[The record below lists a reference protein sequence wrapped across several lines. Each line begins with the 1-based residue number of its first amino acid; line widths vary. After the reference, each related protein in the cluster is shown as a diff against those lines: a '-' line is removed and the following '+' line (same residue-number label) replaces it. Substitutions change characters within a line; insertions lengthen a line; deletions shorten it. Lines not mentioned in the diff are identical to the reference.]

1 MTDLSPHERKEST
14 PLEVTPLSDVDLE
27 AHHGARTIA
36 DYAEHLLF
44 HRRIWVLAVFCVAS
58 IFLGWHA
65 SKIGLEASFQK
76 MIPASHPYIENYLVY
91 EDDLRKMGNV
101 LRIVVENT
109 GGDIYDK
116 NFLLTLK
123 KINDEVFYIPG
134 VDRGNMKSLWTP
146 NVFWREVT
154 VDGIV
159 GGLVVPDDFDGT
171 PGHVDQIRRNVSRSG
186 TVGSLVANDHRS
198 TVILVPLLEKDPQ
211 TGESLDYGLLSE
223 RLEQLVRDKYAVE
236 GVRIHITGFAKI
248 MGDLIEGVR
257 SMALFFAVTFV
268 LTVGLL
274 YFYSRCWRS
283 TASVIFCCSLAVV
296 WQLGIVRLMGYAL
309 DPYSTL
315 VPFLT
320 FAIGVSH
327 AIQNINTMVAERLGG
342 LSSVDASKATFRL
355 LFVPGSVALLCNV
368 VGFST
373 LLVID
378 IGVIRELAI
387 SACVG
392 VLVIIFTKI
401 FLLPV
406 IMSYTGISER
416 GLQHRALKVG
426 EKNKS
431 LVRRGTGDF
440 LSRLTERRWALGV
453 VLTGLAILA
462 ASLYMARDLRIG
474 DLDPGAP
481 ELRADSRYNRD
492 VAFLSANYAN
502 SADVFVVMVKTRPD
516 TCGTYP
522 VTSAVDR
529 FQAVM
534 GEVEGVVGIQSLVTE
549 MKGLNAALQGGNLKW
564 YGLSRDEYISSGTLK
579 MTRQDFY
586 KYDCSMLSILLFLED
601 HKADTLTRV
610 VAAAEAFAAANNTEH
625 AEFLLAAGN
634 AGIEAVT
641 NIVVKRA
648 ERLMLFLVYGVV
660 ALLVWWE
667 FKSWKVTTA
676 LILPLLITSILCEAI
691 MAKLGLGVK
700 VATLPV
706 IVLGV
711 GIGVDYGIYLYNRLE
726 NYLRMGMS
734 LKDAYGETLKTTGAA
749 IAVTAV
755 TLALGVA
762 TWLFSDIKFQADMGL
777 LLAIMFLW
785 NMVGAILIIPA
796 VLSLLLPAAV
806 REGSPVQ
813 RAGG

>member
-1 MTDLSPHERKEST
+1 MTQKGKEV
-14 PLEVTPLSDVDLE
+14 LPLSDVDIETHKGVRAL
-27 AHHGARTIA
+27 A
-36 DYAEHLLF
+36 DFAEGVLF
-44 HRRIWVLAVFCVAS
+44 HHRGWVLAVFCLLS

-65 SKIGLEASFQK
+65 SKIDMEASFQK
-76 MIPASHPYIENYLVY
+76 MIPASHPYIENYLAY

-101 LRIVVENT
+101 LRIVVEHT

-116 NFLLTLK
+116 DFLFTLK

-154 VDGIV
+154 EDGIV
-159 GGLVVPDDFDGT
+159 GGLVIPDDFDGASESVARVR
-171 PGHVDQIRRNVSRSG
+171 HNVARSG
-186 TVGSLVANDHRS
+186 TIGSLVANDYRS
-198 TVILVPLLEKDPQ
+198 TVILVPLLEIDPQ
-211 TGESLDYGLLSE
+211 TGDQLDYGLLSE
-223 RLEQLVRDKYAVE
+223 RLEHLVRDKYAGE

-257 SMALFFAVTFV
+257 NMALFFAITFV
-268 LTVGLL
+268 LTIGLL

-283 TASVIFCCSLAVV
+283 TLSVIFCCSLAVL
-296 WQLGIVRLMGYAL
+296 WQLGVVHLMGYAL
-309 DPYSTL
+309 DPYTTL

-327 AIQNINTMVAERLGG
+327 AIQNINTMVAERLRGI
-342 LSSVDASKATFRL
+342 SSIDAAKATFRL
-355 LFVPGSVALLCNV
+355 LFVPGSIALLCNV

-406 IMSYTGISER
+406 IMSYTDISQK
-416 GLQHRALKVG
+416 GLRHRALKVS
-426 EKNKS
+426 EQDKS
-431 LVRRGTGDF
+431 LVRRVTGAF
-440 LSRLTERRWALGV
+440 LSRLTERRWAVGV
-453 VLTGLAILA
+453 VLVGLAVLGV
-462 ASLYMARDLRIG
+462 SLYMARDLRIG

-502 SADVFVVMVKTRPD
+502 SADLFVVMVKTQPGS
-516 TCGTYP
+516 CATYP
-522 VTSAVDR
+522 VISAVDR

-534 GEVEGVVGIQSLVTE
+534 GDVDGVVGIQSLAMD
-549 MKGLNAALQGGNLKW
+549 MKALIAATQGGNLKW
-564 YGLSRDEYISSGTLK
+564 YGLSRDEYVSSNIMR

-586 KYDCSMLSILLFLED
+586 KYDCSMLSVLLFLED
-601 HKADTLTRV
+601 HKADTLARV
-610 VAAAEAFAAANNTEH
+610 VAAVEGFAAENNNEH
-625 AEFLLAAGN
+625 AEFLPAAGN

-641 NIVVKRA
+641 NIVVKQA
-648 ERLMLFLVYGVV
+648 ERLMLLLVYAVV
-660 ALLVWWE
+660 ALLVFWE
-667 FKSWKVTTA
+667 FKSWRVTIA
-676 LILPLLITSILCEAI
+676 LILPLFITSILCEAI
-691 MAKLGLGVK
+691 MARLGLGVK

-734 LKDAYGETLKTTGAA
+734 LKEAYGETLKTTGAA

-762 TWLFSDIKFQADMGL
+762 TWLLSDIKFQADMGL

-796 VLSLLLPAAV
+796 VLSLLPPKLHV
-806 REGSPVQ
+806 HG
-813 RAGG
+813 

>member
-1 MTDLSPHERKEST
+1 MTDLMTQKGKEV
-14 PLEVTPLSDVDLE
+14 LPLSDVDIETHKGVRAL
-27 AHHGARTIA
+27 A
-36 DYAEHLLF
+36 DFAEGVLF
-44 HRRIWVLAVFCVAS
+44 HHRGWVLAVFCLLS

-65 SKIGLEASFQK
+65 SKIDMEASFQK
-76 MIPASHPYIENYLVY
+76 MIPASHPYIENYLAY

-101 LRIVVENT
+101 LRIVVEHT

-116 NFLLTLK
+116 DFLFTLK

-154 VDGIV
+154 EDGIV
-159 GGLVVPDDFDGT
+159 GGLVIPDDFDGASESVARVR
-171 PGHVDQIRRNVSRSG
+171 HNVARSG
-186 TVGSLVANDHRS
+186 TVGSLVANDYRS
-198 TVILVPLLEKDPQ
+198 TVILVPLLEIDPQ
-211 TGESLDYGLLSE
+211 TGDQLDYGLLSE
-223 RLEQLVRDKYAVE
+223 RLEHLVRDKYASE

-257 SMALFFAVTFV
+257 NMALFFAITFV
-268 LTVGLL
+268 LTIGLL

-283 TASVIFCCSLAVV
+283 TLSVIFCCSLAVL
-296 WQLGIVRLMGYAL
+296 WQLGVVRLMGYAL

-327 AIQNINTMVAERLGG
+327 AIQNINTMVAERLQG
-342 LSSVDASKATFRL
+342 LSSMEAAKATFRL
-355 LFVPGSVALLCNV
+355 LFVPGSIALLCNV

-406 IMSYTGISER
+406 IMSYTDISQR
-416 GLQHRALKVG
+416 GLRHRALKVS
-426 EKNKS
+426 EQDKS
-431 LVRRGTGDF
+431 LVRRLTGAF
-440 LSRLTERRWALGV
+440 LSRLTERRWAVGV
-453 VLTGLAILA
+453 VLVGLAVLGV
-462 ASLYMARDLRIG
+462 SLYMARDLRIG

-502 SADVFVVMVKTRPD
+502 SADLFVVMVKTQPGS
-516 TCGTYP
+516 CGTYP
-522 VTSAVDR
+522 VISAVDR

-534 GEVEGVVGIQSLVTE
+534 SDVDGVVGIQSLAMD
-549 MKGLNAALQGGNLKW
+549 MKALIATTQGGNLKW
-564 YGLSRDEYISSGTLK
+564 YGLSRDEYVSSNIMR

-601 HKADTLTRV
+601 HKADTLARV
-610 VAAAEAFAAANNTEH
+610 VAAVEGFAAENNNEH

-641 NIVVKRA
+641 NIVVKQA
-648 ERLMLFLVYGVV
+648 ERLMLLLVYAVV
-660 ALLVWWE
+660 ALLVFWE
-667 FKSWKVTTA
+667 FKSWRVTVA

-691 MAKLGLGVK
+691 MARLGLGVK

-734 LKDAYGETLKTTGAA
+734 LKEAYGETLKTTGAA

-762 TWLFSDIKFQADMGL
+762 TWLLSDIKFQADMGL

-796 VLSLLLPAAV
+796 VLSLLPLKL
-806 REGSPVQ
+806 
-813 RAGG
+813 RAHG

>member
-1 MTDLSPHERKEST
+1 MTDPKTKRSAIVPPK
-14 PLEVTPLSDVDLE
+14 VTPLSE
-27 AHHGARTIA
+27 AQEGRHGIVGYT
-36 DYAEHLLF
+36 EHLLF
-44 HRRIWVLAVFCVAS
+44 SHRVWVLAVFLLMS
-58 IFLGWHA
+58 ILLGWHA
-65 SKIGLEASFQK
+65 SKIELEASFQK
-76 MIPASHPYIENYLVY
+76 MIPTSHPYIENYLAY
-91 EDDLRKMGNV
+91 EEDLRKTGNV
-101 LRIVVENT
+101 LRIIVENT
-109 GGDIYDK
+109 GGDIYDRD
-116 NFLLTLK
+116 FLLTLK
-123 KINDEVFYIPG
+123 KVNDAVFYIPG

-154 VDGIV
+154 EDGIV
-159 GGLVVPDDFDGT
+159 GGLVVPDDFDGAT
-171 PGHVDQIRRNVSRSG
+171 ETIEQVRRNVARSG
-186 TVGSLVANDHRS
+186 TIGSLVANDHRS
-198 TVILVPLLEKDPQ
+198 TVILAPLFELDPQ
-211 TGESLDYGLLSE
+211 TGDQLDYGLLSE
-223 RLEQLVRDKYAVE
+223 RLEQLVRDKYAGE
-236 GVRIHITGFAKI
+236 DVRIHITGFAKI

-257 SMALFFAVTFV
+257 NMAIFFAITFV
-268 LTVGLL
+268 LTIGLL
-274 YFYSRCWRS
+274 YLYSRCWRS
-283 TASVIFCCSLAVV
+283 TASVIFCCSLAVL

-327 AIQNINTMVAERLGG
+327 AIQNINTMVAERLRG
-342 LSSVDASKATFRL
+342 LSKIDASKATFRL

-406 IMSYTGISER
+406 IMSYTGISGR
-416 GLQHRALKVG
+416 GLRHRAFKVS
-426 EKNKS
+426 EKDKS
-431 LVRRGTGDF
+431 MVRRMTGAF

-492 VAFLSANYAN
+492 VAFLTENYAN
-502 SADVFVVMVKTRPD
+502 SADVFVVMVKTQPD
-516 TCGTYP
+516 TCSSYP

-534 GEVEGVVGIQSLVTE
+534 ADVEGVVGMQSLAAD
-549 MKGLNAALQGGNLKW
+549 MKALISGTQGGSLKW
-564 YGLSRDEYISSGTLK
+564 YGLSRDEYTASGA
-579 MTRQDFY
+579 TRMMQQDY
-586 KYDCSMLSILLFLED
+586 YNHDCSMLSVLLFLAD
-601 HKADTLTRV
+601 HKADTLSRV
-610 VAAAEAFAAANNTEH
+610 VAATEEFAAQNNNEH

-660 ALLVWWE
+660 ALLVLWE
-667 FKSWKVTTA
+667 FRSWKVTTA
-676 LILPLLITSILCEAI
+676 LILPLIITSILCEAI
-691 MAKLGLGVK
+691 MARLGLGVK
-700 VATLPV
+700 VSTLPV

-726 NYLRMGMS
+726 NYLKTGMS
-734 LKDAYGETLKTTGAA
+734 LKNAYGETLKTTGAA

-796 VLSLLLPAAV
+796 VLSLLLPKAV
-806 REGSPVQ
+806 REGSPAQ
-813 RAGG
+813 RADG

>member
-1 MTDLSPHERKEST
+1 MTDMMTQKGKEI
-14 PLEVTPLSDVDLE
+14 LPLSDVDIDTHKGVRVL
-27 AHHGARTIA
+27 A
-36 DYAEHLLF
+36 DFAEGVLF
-44 HRRIWVLAVFCVAS
+44 HHRGWVLAVFCLLS

-65 SKIGLEASFQK
+65 SKIDMEASFQK

-101 LRIVVENT
+101 LRVVVENT
-109 GGDIYDK
+109 GDDIYNKD
-116 NFLLTLK
+116 FLFTLK

-154 VDGIV
+154 EDGIA
-159 GGLVVPDDFDGT
+159 GGLVIPDDFDGASESVARVR
-171 PGHVDQIRRNVSRSG
+171 HNVARSG
-186 TVGSLVANDHRS
+186 TVGSLVANDYRS

-211 TGESLDYGLLSE
+211 TGEQLDYGLLSE
-223 RLEQLVRDKYAVE
+223 RLEHLVRDKYATE

-248 MGDLIEGVR
+248 MGDLIDGVR
-257 SMALFFAVTFV
+257 NMALFFAITFV
-268 LTVGLL
+268 LTIGLL

-283 TASVIFCCSLAVV
+283 TLSVIFCCSLAVL
-296 WQLGIVRLMGYAL
+296 WQLGVVRLMGYSL

-327 AIQNINTMVAERLGG
+327 AIQNINTMVAERLQG
-342 LSSVDASKATFRL
+342 LSSIEAAKATFRL
-355 LFVPGSVALLCNV
+355 LFVPGSIALLCNV

-406 IMSYTGISER
+406 IMSYTDISQR
-416 GLQHRALKVG
+416 GLRHRSLKVS
-426 EKNKS
+426 EQDKS
-431 LVRRGTGDF
+431 LMRRMTGAF
-440 LSRLTERRWALGV
+440 LSRLTERRWAMGV
-453 VLTGLAILA
+453 VLVGLAVLGG
-462 ASLYMARDLRIG
+462 SLYMARDLRIG

-502 SADVFVVMVKTRPD
+502 SADLFVVMVKTPPGN
-516 TCGTYP
+516 CGTYP
-522 VTSAVDR
+522 VTSVVDR

-534 GEVEGVVGIQSLVTE
+534 GDVDGVVGIQSLAMD
-549 MKGLNAALQGGNLKW
+549 MKTLIASTQGGNLKW
-564 YGLSRDEYISSGTLK
+564 YGLSRDEYVSSDIMR

-586 KYDCSMLSILLFLED
+586 KYDCSMLSVLLFLKD
-601 HKADTLTRV
+601 HKADTLAR
-610 VAAAEAFAAANNTEH
+610 VAAAAEGFAAENNKVH

-641 NIVVKRA
+641 NIVVKKA
-648 ERLMLFLVYGVV
+648 ERLMLLLVYAVV
-660 ALLVWWE
+660 ALLVFWE
-667 FKSWKVTTA
+667 FKSWRVTVA

-706 IVLGV
+706 IVLRV

-734 LKDAYGETLKTTGAA
+734 LKEAYGETLKTTGAA

-762 TWLFSDIKFQADMGL
+762 TWLLSDIKFQADMGL

-796 VLSLLLPAAV
+796 VLSLLPPKLRV
-806 REGSPVQ
+806 HR
-813 RAGG
+813 

>member
-1 MTDLSPHERKEST
+1 MTDLMTQKDKEV
-14 PLEVTPLSDVDLE
+14 LPLSDVDIE
-27 AHHGARTIA
+27 THKGVRTLV
-36 DYAEHLLF
+36 DFAEGVLF
-44 HRRIWVLAVFCVAS
+44 HHRGWVLAVFCLLS

-65 SKIGLEASFQK
+65 SKIDMEASFQK
-76 MIPASHPYIENYLVY
+76 MIPASHPYIENYLAY

-116 NFLLTLK
+116 DFLFTLK

-154 VDGIV
+154 EDGIV
-159 GGLVVPDDFDGT
+159 GGLVIPDDFDGSSEKVERLR
-171 PGHVDQIRRNVSRSG
+171 HNVVRSG
-186 TVGSLVANDHRS
+186 TVGSLVSNDYRS
-198 TVILVPLLEKDPQ
+198 TVILVPLLEIDPQ
-211 TGESLDYGLLSE
+211 TGDQLDYGLLSE
-223 RLEQLVRDKYAVE
+223 RLEHLVRDKYAAE
-236 GVRIHITGFAKI
+236 GVRVHITGFAKI

-257 SMALFFAVTFV
+257 NMALFFVITFV
-268 LTVGLL
+268 LTIGLL

-283 TASVIFCCSLAVV
+283 TLSVIFCCSLAVL
-296 WQLGIVRLMGYAL
+296 WQLGVVRLMGYAL

-327 AIQNINTMVAERLGG
+327 AIQNINTMVAERLQG
-342 LSSVDASKATFRL
+342 LSSIEAAKATFRL
-355 LFVPGSVALLCNV
+355 LFVPGSIALLCNV

-406 IMSYTGISER
+406 IMSYTDISVR
-416 GLQHRALKVG
+416 GLRHRALKVS
-426 EKNKS
+426 EQNKS
-431 LVRRGTGDF
+431 LVRRVTGAF
-440 LSRLTERRWALGV
+440 LSRLTERRWAVGVVVVGLAVLGV
-453 VLTGLAILA
+453 
-462 ASLYMARDLRIG
+462 SLYMARDLRIG

-502 SADVFVVMVKTRPD
+502 SADLFVVMVKTQPGS
-516 TCGTYP
+516 CGTYP
-522 VTSAVDR
+522 VTSVVDR

-534 GEVEGVVGIQSLVTE
+534 SDVDGVVGIQSLAMD
-549 MKGLNAALQGGNLKW
+549 MKTLIAATQGGNLKW
-564 YGLSRDEYISSGTLK
+564 YGLSRDEYVSSNIMR

-586 KYDCSMLSILLFLED
+586 KYDCSMLSILLFLKD
-601 HKADTLTRV
+601 HKADTLARV
-610 VAAAEAFAAANNTEH
+610 VSAAEGFAAENNNEH
-625 AEFLLAAGN
+625 VEFLLAAGN

-641 NIVVKRA
+641 NIVVKQA
-648 ERLMLFLVYGVV
+648 ERLMLLLVYAVV
-660 ALLVWWE
+660 ALLVFWE
-667 FKSWKVTTA
+667 FKSWRVTVA

-691 MAKLGLGVK
+691 MARLGLGVK

-726 NYLRMGMS
+726 NFLRMGMS
-734 LKDAYGETLKTTGAA
+734 LKEAYGETLKTTGAA
-749 IAVTAV
+749 IAMTAV

-762 TWLFSDIKFQADMGL
+762 TWLLSDIKFQADMGM

-796 VLSLLLPAAV
+796 VLSLLPPKLNAH
-806 REGSPVQ
+806 G
-813 RAGG
+813 

>member
-1 MTDLSPHERKEST
+1 MTDMMTQKGKEI
-14 PLEVTPLSDVDLE
+14 LPLSDVDIDTHKGVRVL
-27 AHHGARTIA
+27 A
-36 DYAEHLLF
+36 DFAEGVLF
-44 HRRIWVLAVFCVAS
+44 HHRGWVLAVFCLLS

-65 SKIGLEASFQK
+65 SKIDMEASFQK

-101 LRIVVENT
+101 LRVVVENT
-109 GGDIYDK
+109 GDDIYNKD
-116 NFLLTLK
+116 FLFTLK

-154 VDGIV
+154 EDGIA
-159 GGLVVPDDFDGT
+159 GGLVIPDDFDGASESVARVR
-171 PGHVDQIRRNVSRSG
+171 HNVARSG
-186 TVGSLVANDHRS
+186 TVGSLVANDYRS

-211 TGESLDYGLLSE
+211 TGEQLDYGLLSE
-223 RLEQLVRDKYAVE
+223 RLERLVRDKYATE

-257 SMALFFAVTFV
+257 NMALFFAITFV
-268 LTVGLL
+268 LTIGLL

-283 TASVIFCCSLAVV
+283 TLSVIFCCSLAVL
-296 WQLGIVRLMGYAL
+296 WQLGVVRLMGYSL

-327 AIQNINTMVAERLGG
+327 AIQNINTMVAERLQG
-342 LSSVDASKATFRL
+342 LSSIEAAKATFRL
-355 LFVPGSVALLCNV
+355 LFVPGSIALLCNV

-406 IMSYTGISER
+406 IMSYTDISQR
-416 GLQHRALKVG
+416 GLRHRSLKVS
-426 EKNKS
+426 EQDKS
-431 LVRRGTGDF
+431 LMRRMTGAF
-440 LSRLTERRWALGV
+440 LSRLTERRWAMGV
-453 VLTGLAILA
+453 VLVGLAVLGG
-462 ASLYMARDLRIG
+462 SLYMARDLRIG

-502 SADVFVVMVKTRPD
+502 SADLFVVMVKTPPG

-534 GEVEGVVGIQSLVTE
+534 GDVDGVVGIQSLAMD
-549 MKGLNAALQGGNLKW
+549 MKTLIASTQGGNLKW
-564 YGLSRDEYISSGTLK
+564 YGLSRDEYVSSDIMR

-586 KYDCSMLSILLFLED
+586 KYDCSMLSVLLFLKD
-601 HKADTLTRV
+601 HKADTLAR
-610 VAAAEAFAAANNTEH
+610 VAAAAEGFAAENNNKH

-641 NIVVKRA
+641 NIVVKKA
-648 ERLMLFLVYGVV
+648 ERLMLLLVYAVV
-660 ALLVWWE
+660 ALLVFWE
-667 FKSWKVTTA
+667 FKSWRVTVA
-676 LILPLLITSILCEAI
+676 LMLPLLITSILCEAI
-691 MAKLGLGVK
+691 MARLGLGVK

-734 LKDAYGETLKTTGAA
+734 LKEAYGKTLKTTGAA

-762 TWLFSDIKFQADMGL
+762 TWLLSDIKFQADMGL

-796 VLSLLLPAAV
+796 VLSLLPPKLRV
-806 REGSPVQ
+806 HR
-813 RAGG
+813 

>member
-1 MTDLSPHERKEST
+1 MTDLMTQKDKEV
-14 PLEVTPLSDVDLE
+14 LPLSDVDIE
-27 AHHGARTIA
+27 THKGVRTLV
-36 DYAEHLLF
+36 DFAEGVLF
-44 HRRIWVLAVFCVAS
+44 HHRGWVLAVFCLLS

-65 SKIGLEASFQK
+65 SKIDMEASFQK
-76 MIPASHPYIENYLVY
+76 MIPASHPYIENYLAY

-116 NFLLTLK
+116 DFLFTLK

-154 VDGIV
+154 EDGIV
-159 GGLVVPDDFDGT
+159 GGLVIPDDFDGSSEKVERLR
-171 PGHVDQIRRNVSRSG
+171 HNVVRSG
-186 TVGSLVANDHRS
+186 TVGSLVSNDYRS
-198 TVILVPLLEKDPQ
+198 TVILVPLLEIDPQ
-211 TGESLDYGLLSE
+211 TGDQLDYGLLSE
-223 RLEQLVRDKYAVE
+223 RLEHLVRDKYAAE
-236 GVRIHITGFAKI
+236 GVRVHITGFAKI

-257 SMALFFAVTFV
+257 NMVLFFVITFV
-268 LTVGLL
+268 LTIGLL

-283 TASVIFCCSLAVV
+283 TLSVIFCCSLAVL
-296 WQLGIVRLMGYAL
+296 WQLGVVRLMGYAL

-327 AIQNINTMVAERLGG
+327 AIQNINTMVAERLQG
-342 LSSVDASKATFRL
+342 LSSIEAAKATFRL
-355 LFVPGSVALLCNV
+355 LFVPGSIALLCNV

-387 SACVG
+387 GACVG

-406 IMSYTGISER
+406 IMSYTDISVR
-416 GLQHRALKVG
+416 GLRHRALKVS
-426 EKNKS
+426 EQNKS
-431 LVRRGTGDF
+431 LVRRVTGAF
-440 LSRLTERRWALGV
+440 LSRLTERRWAVGVVVVGLAVLGV
-453 VLTGLAILA
+453 
-462 ASLYMARDLRIG
+462 SLYMARDLRIG

-502 SADVFVVMVKTRPD
+502 SADLFVVMVKTQSGS
-516 TCGTYP
+516 CGTYP
-522 VTSAVDR
+522 VTSVVDR

-534 GEVEGVVGIQSLVTE
+534 SDVDGVVGIQSLAMD
-549 MKGLNAALQGGNLKW
+549 MKTLIAATQGGNLKW
-564 YGLSRDEYISSGTLK
+564 YGLSRDEYVSSNIMR

-586 KYDCSMLSILLFLED
+586 KYDCSMLSILLFLKD
-601 HKADTLTRV
+601 HKADTLARV
-610 VAAAEAFAAANNTEH
+610 VSAAEGFAAENNNEH

-641 NIVVKRA
+641 NIVVKQA
-648 ERLMLFLVYGVV
+648 ERLMLLLVYAVV
-660 ALLVWWE
+660 ALLVFWE
-667 FKSWKVTTA
+667 FKSWRVTVA

-691 MAKLGLGVK
+691 MARLGLGVK

-734 LKDAYGETLKTTGAA
+734 LKEAYGETLKTTGAA
-749 IAVTAV
+749 IAMTAV

-762 TWLFSDIKFQADMGL
+762 TWLLSDIKFQADMGM

-796 VLSLLLPAAV
+796 VLSLLPPKLNAH
-806 REGSPVQ
+806 G
-813 RAGG
+813 